1 MGKYSQ
7 KNIFILILLVLIN
20 PCIAQNF
27 TLTITD
33 GKVKETKN
41 FPDSIRMFK
50 FLESKITE
58 YILVGY
64 PDLTYELQN
73 PSEKSFTCK
82 IDKGKKY
89 KNVYIQN
96 AELKEMKKNS
106 YQTKVNTPDKKIIT
120 ILNEFINHGYPFV
133 RAEFLEIKKQNDTVL
148 FFIHL
153 NPGPK
158 VFFDSVNNKGNIMI
172 KNKVFYRISG
182 IQSGDLFS
190 IKSIHESEKKIN
202 ATGFMV
208 TAQPPKISYFN
219 SKMKVEYY
227 TQRMNASRF
236 DGIIG
241 IQPDPVNNKSV
252 LTGNVLLHLKN
263 ALLNHA
269 EDIKVEW
276 RRVRPETQEIL
287 LFGKIPYVFG
297 SITGCDAKFNLY
309 RQDSSILD
317 VQWEGALHFFFSGLN
332 SVRLYS
338 SQRSSSGRSNFTFG
352 QSGGESNITT
362 GGIGIQIEKTNFP
375 LNPIRGFNF
384 YLNAGIGNRVI
395 RYKNTITDTETK
407 NKHEYYD
414 SKGHFQ
420 YFLPLGPRSCLMNGV
435 RWAGAQSSI
444 PLLPS
449 ELFRSGG
456 LQTWR
461 GFDEN
466 QFLSSFYAVQ
476 TLEYRFLFSTLSHFS
491 VFTDS
496 GWFERLL
503 ANDYKSSF
511 AFGYGAGLQL
521 ETKGGIIKLAYALGH
536 LQGQRPDIRAGKI
549 HVGFVS
555 VFK

>member
-1 MGKYSQ
+1 VLLFL
-7 KNIFILILLVLIN
+7 FIK
-20 PCIAQNF
+20 PCITQNY
-27 TLTITD
+27 TLTLTD
-33 GKVKETKN
+33 GNEKETKK

-50 FLESKITE
+50 YLDNKITE

-64 PDLTYELQN
+64 PDLKYELER

-82 IDKGKKY
+82 IVKGRKY
-89 KNVYIQN
+89 KYVYLKN
-96 AELKEMKKNS
+96 TEYKELKKKSN
-106 YQTKVNTPDKKIIT
+106 QTKGTTPDKKIEAE
-120 ILNEFINHGYPFV
+120 LNEYANQGYPFV
-133 RAEFLEIKKQNDTVL
+133 RAEFVEIRKQNDTVI

-158 VFFDSVNNKGNIMI
+158 VLFDSVNNKGNVIL
-172 KNKVFYRISG
+172 KNRVFYRITG

-190 IKSIHESEKKIN
+190 LKSIPESEKKIN
-202 ATGFMV
+202 ASGFMLS
-208 TAQPPKISYFN
+208 AQPPKISYYRG
-219 SKMKVEYY
+219 KMNVEYY

-241 IQPDPVNNKSV
+241 LQPDPINNKSV

-263 ALLNHA
+263 SLINHA
-269 EDIKVEW
+269 EDIKLEW
-276 RRVRPETQEIL
+276 RRVRQETQEIL

-297 SITGCDAKFNLY
+297 TIAGCDAKFNLY
-309 RQDSSILD
+309 RQDTSILD

-332 SVRLYS
+332 SVRLFS
-338 SQRSSSGRSNFTFG
+338 ARRTSSGKSNFAFG
-352 QSGGESNITT
+352 SSGGESNITT

-375 LNPIRGFNF
+375 LNPIRGFNLHF
-384 YLNAGIGNRVI
+384 NASIGNRVI
-395 RYKNTITDTETK
+395 KTKNTFTDTEV
-407 NKHEYYD
+407 NKKYEYYD
-414 SKGHFQ
+414 GKGNFQ
-420 YFLPLGPRSCLMNGV
+420 FFLPLSQRSCLLNGF
-435 RWAGAQSSI
+435 RWAGAFSSS

-456 LQTWR
+456 LQSWR

-476 TLEYRFLFSTLSHFS
+476 TLEYRFLFSTLSHIA
-491 VFTDS
+491 VFTDG

-503 ANDYKSSF
+503 ANDYISSF

-536 LQGQRPDIRAGKI
+536 LQGQTPDIRAGKI